1 MKTIKIKATKRIPI
15 LMQIKHPVTGQIITK
30 EILTKDVDTYLK
42 KYNGLNLNGSK
53 WTMVP
58 FKKYRVWLEDSVEP
72 DGGTWWYCYQ
82 DARGYLRQEGYD
94 HPADE
99 LDTLEQY
106 IAWGYKIEEI

>member
-1 MKTIKIKATKRIPI
+1 MKKATKRIPVKFI
-15 LMQIKHPVTGQIITK
+15 FNHPDGRVLEKIIYTNNIAK
-30 EILTKDVDTYLK
+30 YLK
-42 KYNGLNLNGSK
+42 LYNGPTEAGLR

-72 DGGTWWYCYQ
+72 DGGIWWYCYQ
-82 DARGYLRQEGYD
+82 DANGYLRQEGYD

-99 LDTLEQY
+99 LGTLEQY